1 MMRRMSKKVGKLTG
15 SLAVVLAIV
24 AITGCASK
32 QEAKN
37 EQGEQIYRIGISQFA
52 EHASLDN
59 CREGFLEGLK
69 EERVGRR
76 EKSKHRS
83 EKCSGGY
90 GHCKSDCGSGLWQ
103 IRWI

>member
-1 MMRRMSKKVGKLTG
+1 M
-15 SLAVVLAIV
+15 LAIA
-24 AITGCASK
+24 AITGCGSK

-59 CREGFLEGLK
+59 CREGFFGRIKKEEGL
-69 EERVGRR
+69 EEG
-76 EKSKHRS
+76 KNLNIRS
-83 EKCSGGY
+83 EKMQRRIWALQVRLRI
-90 GHCKSDCGSGLWQ
+90 GLWQ

>member
-59 CREGFLEGLK
+59 CREGFWK
-69 EERVGRR
+69 
-76 EKSKHRS
+76 
-83 EKCSGGY
+83 
-90 GHCKSDCGSGLWQ
+90 D
-103 IRWI
+103 